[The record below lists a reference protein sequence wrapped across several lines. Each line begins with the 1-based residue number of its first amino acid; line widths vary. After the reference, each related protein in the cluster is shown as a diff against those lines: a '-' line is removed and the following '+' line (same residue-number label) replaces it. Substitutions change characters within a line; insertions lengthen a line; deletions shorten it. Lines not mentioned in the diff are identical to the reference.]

1 MKEQVNNSLLYE
13 LMQTLINSSHST
25 REMLNLV

>member
-1 MKEQVNNSLLYE
+1 MKERFNNSSLYE
-13 LMQTLINSSHST
+13 LMQTLINPSHST

>member
-1 MKEQVNNSLLYE
+1 MKERFNNSLFYE
-13 LMQTLINSSHST
+13 LMQTLINPSHST